1 MADQKQNS
9 FALDRATITEII
21 FFAIILMYLVGPAN
35 NIVLNVNAAIA
46 GFFTKGTTQ
55 VLSTRNTVEKL
66 LASAQRIKDLE
77 TKLAQSELEVVK
89 LQQQAKD
96 ANKLRQLL
104 DLRTHCDRRVI
115 AAEVVSRNPDNWFEQ
130 IIVDRGKL
138 DHIVPSSAV
147 ITGIG
152 VVGQVTSVSDHA
164 SVIRLLTD
172 PDEKIGVLIPRLG
185 ITGILS
191 GHHQNPAIID
201 YVPINANVEIGDKV
215 VSRGKSGTF
224 PENHPVG
231 TVIGVRRDNNAT
243 STQIEVKLA
252 ENCYDLSEVLV
263 LPPLGE

>member
-1 MADQKQNS
+1 MAEQKQNS
-9 FALDRATITEII
+9 FALDRATIAEII
-21 FFAIILMYLVGPAN
+21 FFAIVLMYAVGPAASF
-35 NIVLNVNAAIA
+35 VLNVNAIVA
-46 GFFTKGTTQ
+46 GFFTKSSSQ
-55 VLSTRNTVEKL
+55 ILSTRNTVQKL

-77 TKLAQSELEVVK
+77 ARLAERELEVVK
-89 LQQQAKD
+89 LREQAKD
-96 ANKLRQLL
+96 TNKLRQLL
-104 DLRTHCDRRVI
+104 NLKAQADRRVV

-130 IIVDRGKL
+130 IIIDSGKL
-138 DHIVPSSAV
+138 DHIVKGAAV

-152 VVGQVTSVSDHA
+152 VVGQVTAVSEHA

-172 PDEKIGVLIPRLG
+172 PDQKLGVLIPRLG

-191 GHHQNPAIID
+191 GHHQNPAVID
-201 YVPINANVEIGDKV
+201 FVPINANVETGDKV
-215 VSRGKSGTF
+215 VCLGKGGTF

-263 LPPLGE
+263 LPPLEE